1 MEDNLNVKQLRN
13 LVKKNGWILL
23 ACVSISTLLMLMYLS
38 FFSTPI
44 YRSSTEVLIN
54 QSVSENSQ
62 VKSQDVQANLQLV
75 NTYASILKSPGLL
88 NGVAQKINHKY
99 SVKELS
105 EMVDVSSTSDSQVI
119 TISVEGENAKDIVKI
134 ANDVVQTFR
143 NEIPKIMK
151 VDNVYILSKAT
162 FSDNMSPVKPSKG
175 LLIMVSVVLGTVVG
189 IIIMFFRHLFD
200 NSIKTAEDV
209 ELLLNLPVLTIIS
222 EIKEESLITQNQRS
236 NNRRKRG

>member
-1 MEDNLNVKQLRN
+1 
-13 LVKKNGWILL
+13 
-23 ACVSISTLLMLMYLS
+23 
-38 FFSTPI
+38 
-44 YRSSTEVLIN
+44 
-54 QSVSENSQ
+54 
-62 VKSQDVQANLQLV
+62 
-75 NTYASILKSPGLL
+75 
-88 NGVAQKINHKY
+88 
-99 SVKELS
+99 
-105 EMVDVSSTSDSQVI
+105 MVDVSSTSDSQVI

-162 FSDNMSPVKPSKG
+162 FSDNMSPVKPSKS